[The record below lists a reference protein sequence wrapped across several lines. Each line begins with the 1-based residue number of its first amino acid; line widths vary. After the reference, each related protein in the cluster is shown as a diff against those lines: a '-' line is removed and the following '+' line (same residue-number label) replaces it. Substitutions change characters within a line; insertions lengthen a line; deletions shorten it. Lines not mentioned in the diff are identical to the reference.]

1 MSALQAALCTVAM
14 SMCVLLLAVSL
25 SMAAAYVT
33 DEEEAHFI
41 LQCRDFAHRRGF
53 RATLPAASAA
63 VFCLSGTK
71 THGASRVPRQS
82 RPPDML
88 FGSCGNLAVG
98 EALSWIQP
106 TRGRTAAIG
115 ATAKLRPRACLASFC
130 NGAERRHALA
140 GLSLATGRQRRGGH
154 SGGCG
159 RRALLQS
166 GGGRSSC
173 FLPVRALTL
182 LCGSDMPSCR

>member
-1 MSALQAALCTVAM
+1 LNALVALHRYAALNRMSALQAALCTVAM

-63 VFCLSGTK
+63 VFYLSRTK

-88 FGSCGNLAVG
+88 
-98 EALSWIQP
+98 I
-106 TRGRTAAIG
+106 
-115 ATAKLRPRACLASFC
+115 
-130 NGAERRHALA
+130 
-140 GLSLATGRQRRGGH
+140 
-154 SGGCG
+154 
-159 RRALLQS
+159 
-166 GGGRSSC
+166 
-173 FLPVRALTL
+173 
-182 LCGSDMPSCR
+182 